1 MPIRMVDD
9 DNQQQDYIP
18 SNDGGG
24 GSRGGG
30 GGGLPG
36 GGGCLTAFLPMLLNL
51 VFKRPLI
58 GIPLLLIG
66 GFIFFKMSGGGGL
79 SNITSNQAQ
88 TSLATGAEL
97 KQEEYDKAQV
107 AAGLSEYERNP
118 LPEYV
123 SLLKFAPSR
132 MDQGEQGSCVGWG
145 SSYAARTILEAAATG
160 QNPDDIAMSPSFVY
174 NQIGHQDCQGAYII
188 NACKVMSEVG
198 DIPKKYFEY
207 SDQSCSREPNQQILQ
222 AAQQFKI
229 RGYERLSVDGD
240 DYTTDFFAI
249 KQYLAKGAPVI
260 CGMMVGGSFM
270 QDMQGQDVWHPSQY
284 DNSME
289 GFGGHCM
296 CIIGYDDRLEGGAFQ
311 IMNSWGPSWGNN
323 GVAWV
328 RYKDFMHFNKEAYAL
343 QPLPKSS
350 AVAAR
355 KLECAIGLVSNDTK
369 QYINLM
375 NNGNLFKTTTPIAKG
390 TKFKIEVQNSIECY
404 IYIFGQETDGS
415 SYVLFPYTPKHTA
428 FCGITGYRL
437 FPKNQS
443 LLADNIGNKDMMAIV
458 VSKNPLEYNQLNS
471 AINSSQGDYRTK
483 VMSALNANAITNV
496 QYGSNKGRIVFSA
509 ENDNKN
515 AVVSLIEI
523 DKQ

>member
-9 DNQQQDYIP
+9 DNQQQDYVP
-18 SNDGGG
+18 RNDGGG
-24 GSRGGG
+24 GQRGG

-36 GGGCLTAFLPMLLNL
+36 GGCLTAFLPIILKLI
-51 VFKRPLI
+51 FKKPLI
-58 GIPLLLIG
+58 GIPILLIG
-66 GFIFFKMSGGGGL
+66 GFILFKFGGSGL
-79 SNITSNQAQ
+79 PTNTNNSNATA
-88 TSLATGAEL
+88 LATGAEL
-97 KQEEYDKAQV
+97 KEEVYDKAEV
-107 AAGLSEYERNP
+107 AASLSEYEKNP

-123 SLLKFAPSR
+123 SLLKFAPAR

-145 SSYAARTILEAAATG
+145 SSYAARTILEASSTG
-160 QNPDDIAMSPSFVY
+160 QNPDEIAMSPSFVY
-174 NQIGHQDCQGAYII
+174 NQIGLANCQGAYIL
-188 NACKVMSEVG
+188 NACKVMSEAG

-207 SDQSCSREPNQQILQ
+207 TDQSCTREPNQQILQ

-270 QDMQGQDVWHPSQY
+270 QEMQGQKLWNPTQY
-284 DNSME
+284 DYDME

-296 CIIGYDDRLEGGAFQ
+296 CIIGYDDRLDGGAFQ
-311 IMNSWGPSWGNN
+311 IMNSWGPDWGEN
-323 GVAWV
+323 GIGWI

-343 QPLPKSS
+343 QPLPKRGEM
-350 AVAAR
+350 AAR
-355 KLECAIGLVSNDTK
+355 KFECTIGLVNNDTK
-369 QYINLM
+369 QYINLT
-375 NNGNLFKTTTPIAKG
+375 NSGNIFSTTTPIAKG

-415 SYVLFPYTPKHTA
+415 SNVLFPYTPKHTA

-443 LLADNIGNKDMMAIV
+443 LQADNIGEKDKMAIV
-458 VSKNPLEYNQLNS
+458 VTKEPIDYNQINT
-471 AINSSQGDYRTK
+471 AINKAQGDYKTK
-483 VMSALNANAITNV
+483 VENALNAMALSHV
-496 QYGSNKGRIVFSA
+496 EYSANKGRIAFTA
-509 ENDNKN
+509 ESENKN
-515 AVVSLIEI
+515 AVVSVIEI
-523 DKQ
+523 DKK

>member
-9 DNQQQDYIP
+9 DNQQQEYVP

-36 GGGCLTAFLPMLLNL
+36 GGCLTAFLPIILKL
-51 VFKRPLI
+51 VFKKPLI
-58 GIPLLLIG
+58 GIPLLLVG
-66 GFIFFKMSGGGGL
+66 AFILFKFSGGGMPDINN
-79 SNITSNQAQ
+79 SATS
-88 TSLATGAEL
+88 TTLATGAEL
-97 KQEEYDKAQV
+97 KQEVYDKAEV
-107 AAGLSEYERNP
+107 AAALSEYEKNP

-132 MDQGEQGSCVGWG
+132 MDQGQQGSCVGWG
-145 SSYAARTILEAAATG
+145 SSYAARTILEASSTG
-160 QNPDDIAMSPSFVY
+160 QNPDEIAMSPSFVY
-174 NQIGHQDCQGAYII
+174 NQIGHENCQGAYII
-188 NACKVMSEVG
+188 NACKVLSEFG
-198 DIPKKYFEY
+198 DVPLKYFTY
-207 SDQSCSREPNQQILQ
+207 TDQSCSREPNQQLLQ

-270 QDMQGQDVWHPSQY
+270 QEMQGQKLWKPTQY
-284 DNSME
+284 DYDME

-296 CIIGYDDRLEGGAFQ
+296 CIIGYDDRLDGGAFQ
-311 IMNSWGPSWGNN
+311 IMNSWGPDWGEN

-343 QPLPKSS
+343 QPLPKRGEM
-350 AVAAR
+350 ATR
-355 KLECAIGLVSNDTK
+355 KFECAIGLVNNESK
-369 QYINLM
+369 QYIPLK
-375 NNGNLFKTTTPIAKG
+375 NNGNIYQTSQPISKG

-415 SYVLFPYTPKHTA
+415 SYVLFPYSPKHTA

-443 LLADNIGNKDMMAIV
+443 LQADDLGNKDYMAIV
-458 VSKNPLEYNQLNS
+458 VTKEPIDYNQVNT
-471 AINSSQGDYRTK
+471 AINAAQGDYRSK
-483 VMSALNANAITNV
+483 VTAALQGATLSNV
-496 QYGSNKGRIVFSA
+496 LFNSNKGRIAFTA
-509 ENDNKN
+509 ESENKN
-515 AVVSLIEI
+515 AVISIVEI
-523 DKQ
+523 DKN

>member
-9 DNQQQDYIP
+9 DNQQQDYVP
-18 SNDGGG
+18 NNDGGG

-36 GGGCLTAFLPMLLNL
+36 GGGCLTAFLPIILKL
-51 VFKRPLI
+51 VFKKPLI

-66 GFIFFKMSGGGGL
+66 AFVLFKFSGGGL
-79 SNITSNQAQ
+79 SNITNSNTNK
-88 TSLATGAEL
+88 TSLATGAEM
-97 KQEEYDKAQV
+97 KQEVYDKADV
-107 AAGLSEYERNP
+107 AAALSEYEKNP

-145 SSYAARTILEAAATG
+145 SAYAARTILEASSTG
-160 QNPDDIAMSPSFVY
+160 QNPDEIAMSPSFVY
-174 NQIGHQDCQGAYII
+174 NQIGNSECQGAYII
-188 NACKVMSEVG
+188 NACKVMEQAG
-198 DIPKKYFEY
+198 NIPKRYFEY
-207 SDQSCSREPNQQILQ
+207 TDQSCSRRPDQQVLQ
-222 AAQQFKI
+222 TAQQFKI

-260 CGMMVGGSFM
+260 IGSMVGGSFM
-270 QDMQGQDVWHPSQY
+270 QEMAGQKIWHPNANDY
-284 DNSME
+284 DME

-311 IMNSWGPSWGNN
+311 IMNSWGPAWGDN

-328 RYKDFMHFNKEAYAL
+328 KYKDFMHFNKEAYAL
-343 QPLPKSS
+343 QPLPKRGEM
-350 AVAAR
+350 AAR
-355 KLECAIGLVSNDTK
+355 KFECAIGLVNNDTK
-369 QYINLM
+369 QYINLR
-375 NNGNLFKTTTPIAKG
+375 NSGNLFQTASPIAKG

-428 FCGITGYRL
+428 FCGITGFRL

-443 LLADNIGNKDMMAIV
+443 LQADNVGTKDMMAIV
-458 VSKNPLEYNQLNS
+458 VTKEPIDYNKLN
-471 AINSSQGDYRTK
+471 ATINAAQGDYRAK
-483 VMSALNANAITNV
+483 VSAALNGVALTNV
-496 QYGSNKGRIVFSA
+496 QYGSSQGRITFSA
-509 ENDNKN
+509 QSENKN
-515 AVVSLIEI
+515 AVASIIEI
-523 DKQ
+523 DKN

>member
-9 DNQQQDYIP
+9 DNQQQDYVP
-18 SNDGGG
+18 TNDGG
-24 GSRGGG
+24 GSRGGS

-36 GGGCLTAFLPMLLNL
+36 GGGCLTAFLPIILKL
-51 VFKRPLI
+51 VFKKPLI
-58 GIPLLLIG
+58 GIPIILIG
-66 GFIFFKMSGGGGL
+66 AFILLKSGLLGGGGL
-79 SNITSNQAQ
+79 PNQSNQ

-97 KQEEYDKAQV
+97 KEEVYDKAEV
-107 AAGLSEYERNP
+107 AAALSEYEKNP

-145 SSYAARTILEAAATG
+145 SSYAARTILEASSTG
-160 QNPDDIAMSPSFVY
+160 MDPDEIAMSPSFVY
-174 NQIGHQDCQGAYII
+174 NQIGLENCQGAYIL
-188 NACKVMSEVG
+188 NACKVMSELG

-207 SDQSCSREPNQQILQ
+207 TDQSCSREPNQQILQ

-229 RGYERLSVDGD
+229 RGYERLSKDGD

-270 QDMQGQDVWHPSQY
+270 QDMQGQKVWTPSLY
-284 DNSME
+284 DYDME

-311 IMNSWGPSWGNN
+311 IMNSWGPSWGEN

-343 QPLPKSS
+343 QPLPKRGEM
-350 AVAAR
+350 AAR
-355 KLECAIGLVSNDTK
+355 KFECAIGLVNNDTK
-369 QYINLM
+369 QYIGLRNSE
-375 NNGNLFKTTTPIAKG
+375 NVFQTSSPIAKG

-443 LLADNIGNKDMMAIV
+443 LQADNLGNKDKMAIV
-458 VSKNPLEYNQLNS
+458 VTKEPIDYNQINT
-471 AINSSQGDYRTK
+471 AINTATGDYKVK
-483 VMSALNANAITNV
+483 VMSALNSMALTNV

-509 ENDNKN
+509 ESENKN
-515 AVVSLIEI
+515 AVVSIIEI
-523 DKQ
+523 DKN